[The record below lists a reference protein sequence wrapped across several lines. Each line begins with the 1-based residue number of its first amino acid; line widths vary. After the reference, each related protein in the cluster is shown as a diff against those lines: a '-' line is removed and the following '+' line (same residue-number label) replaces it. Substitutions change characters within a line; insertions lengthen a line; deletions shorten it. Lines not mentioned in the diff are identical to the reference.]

1 MPHFIDLVAAP
12 DDNAIGN
19 SQGTY
24 LTEPN
29 VESRQE
35 ASIVIGNT
43 KERWRELCEQASVE
57 QDAEKLLELVKEINQ
72 LLEEKRTR
80 LADKTKKQI

>member
-1 MPHFIDLVAAP
+1 MTIQVKFSKDLH
-12 DDNAIGN
+12 
-19 SQGTY
+19 
-24 LTEPN
+24 
-29 VESRQE
+29 VEERQE

-57 QDAEKLLELVKEINQ
+57 QDPDKLLELVREINQ
-72 LLEEKRTR
+72 LLDEKRTR